1 MVLFNPISR
10 LLEYVQATVARIV
23 IFGILAV
30 LGWGVFRA
38 PDAIE
43 QAATGGVDLRA
54 LVDLTVGAPSAW
66 LAALSAAA
74 AAVVWPAFFPDNES
88 ARRRRRE
95 EDLDDSGGAIGSLL
109 GSAFR
114 HRTGIAG
121 RHGGTGNALGRLI
134 SRGSFDL
141 PNPFSIAYRVAR
153 YVVHSAVRFWVFLA
167 AALSG
172 LAWYERPEAFR
183 AAIDGGI
190 DVVALLSAGLG
201 APSLLPAV
209 GGVVLAALAWPV
221 LFRGGSGRS
230 SSGGAGFGEDGGE

>member
-30 LGWGVFRA
+30 IGWGVWSA
-38 PDAIE
+38 PTAIE
-43 QAATGGVDLRA
+43 RAATGGLDLRA
-54 LVDLTVGAPSAW
+54 LIDLTVGAPGAW
-66 LAALSAAA
+66 LAALAAA
-74 AAVVWPAFFPDNES
+74 VAAVVWPAFFPDHDS
-88 ARRRRRE
+88 ARQRRRQRTH
-95 EDLDDSGGAIGSLL
+95 DDSGGAIGSLL

-121 RHGGTGNALGRLI
+121 RHQGTGNALGRLI
-134 SRGSFDL
+134 SRGSLDL
-141 PNPFSIAYRVAR
+141 PNPFSIGYRIGR
-153 YVVHSAVRFWVFLA
+153 YVVHTVVRFWVFLA

-183 AAIDGGI
+183 AATEGGV
-190 DVVALLSAGLG
+190 DAVALLSAGLG

-209 GGVVLAALAWPV
+209 AGVVLAALVWPV
-221 LFRGGSGRS
+221 LFRGGSNRS
-230 SSGGAGFGEDGGE
+230 RSRGGGAGGDD